1 MKVVLAILL
10 NVGLLVLLLPW
21 LRRQWQEAP
30 TGGWRVTLVAGLAM
44 RVAVGLVRNWNLR
57 LDARFMSDLSQPITA
72 QLCAH
77 PVQAW
82 QTLTQGV
89 TLIHIKDYMAVYQ
102 GLSNTWFF
110 IKVLAFLNLAS
121 GGIGWL
127 NGLYL
132 SLFVF
137 VSCWQLVRVLARAF
151 PATPAG
157 AGAMAFLL
165 WPSVWF
171 WATGLSKESLLM
183 GSGAWLT
190 ALVMER
196 LYGES
201 VPQSATSWWKH
212 VGWWL
217 VLSVLVFVHFK
228 MRYFFAAPLLAV
240 LVGVALVRGLQQRG
254 LAQPRWVQAVAL
266 LAVLSAGVWIVQ
278 QVSVA
283 FSVNKFTI
291 QVVRVYTSDLPNLVG
306 RPHFEYLDLR
316 PTMESILNHAP
327 LAVANTL
334 TRPYLGES
342 SDPRLAAAGFENLLL
357 LGLVMLTGLGAG
369 RGRSG
374 HLPFVVGLGLLI
386 FCLVLAAL
394 MGLTTPNLGS
404 LHRYRSGLLPYLLF
418 LLFQNDYAAVA
429 FRRLGLG
436 SGKWPQS

>member
-1 MKVVLAILL
+1 MKVVVAILL
-10 NVGLLVLLLPW
+10 NVGLLALLLPW
-21 LRRQWQEAP
+21 LRRQWREAP
-30 TGGWRVTLVAGLAM
+30 TGGWRAALVAGLAV
-44 RVAVGLVRNWNLR
+44 RVVVGLVRNWNLQ
-57 LDARFMSDLSQPITA
+57 LDAEFMSDLSQPITA

-77 PVQAW
+77 PAQAW
-82 QTLTQGV
+82 QTLTQSV
-89 TLIHIKDYMAVYQ
+89 TLIHFKDYTAVYQ
-102 GLSNTWFF
+102 GFSNTWFF

-127 NGLYL
+127 NGVYL
-132 SLFVF
+132 SLFAF

-190 ALVMER
+190 ALVIER

-201 VPQSATSWWKH
+201 VPPSAASWWKQ

-217 VLSVLVFVHFK
+217 ALAALAFVHFK

-240 LVGVALVRGLQQRG
+240 LAGVALVRGLQQRG
-254 LAQPRWVQAVAL
+254 LAQPRWVQAAVL
-266 LAVLSAGVWIVQ
+266 LAILSAGVWLAQ

-283 FSVNKFTI
+283 FSVNKFTN

-306 RPHFEYLDLR
+306 RPHFEYPDLR
-316 PTMESILNHAP
+316 PTLESVLSYAP
-327 LAVANTL
+327 SAVANTL
-334 TRPYLGES
+334 MRPYLGES
-342 SDPRLAAAGFENLLL
+342 RDPRLAAAGIENLLL
-357 LGLVMLTGLGAG
+357 LALMLVAG
-369 RGRSG
+369 VGVSRGRTG
-374 HLPFVVGLGLLI
+374 HLPFVLGLGLLI

-404 LHRYRSGLLPYLLF
+404 LHRYRSGLLPYLL
-418 LLFQNDYAAVA
+418 LLLLQNDYAAAV
-429 FRRLGLG
+429 FRRLGLERG
-436 SGKWPQS
+436 S